1 MLKLFI
7 DLKISFIFIFF
18 SYGVAQFVGTFMM
31 AKWKVNGTDFNTTV
45 KVDSLEVPALLFHT
59 PLDRSFTCSTWGST
73 KLKVNIVF
81 PLKVSKSQKQFI
93 MSKLFPKKWT
103 KLTILSKE
111 DGQDSKIGSFFGRSF
126 DIINCFR
133 DLLTFSSSRLDSRVE
148 KS

>member
-1 MLKLFI
+1 MLKSFKPIDII

-31 AKWKVNGTDFNTTV
+31 EKWKVNGTDFNTTV

-81 PLKVSKSQKQFI
+81 PLVVSAA
-93 MSKLFPKKWT
+93 
-103 KLTILSKE
+103 
-111 DGQDSKIGSFFGRSF
+111 KIPFF
-126 DIINCFR
+126 
-133 DLLTFSSSRLDSRVE
+133 
-148 KS
+148 